1 MSELFQNYIPPSLEF
16 LRHNVRSVVPVEE
29 MALVSGLLKMLSG
42 AVVSE
47 VASDRFKLETVF
59 VFCAIWAFGS
69 ALILSDD
76 GSDSRK
82 AFSEWWKGQ
91 FKQIRLP
98 TRDTIFDYWLDS
110 TCNKFEP
117 WRQSPSFHTVD
128 FDSRSMQMDETT
140 VPTTETA
147 SISHWVDLL
156 VQQRQPILLAGPSGF
171 EFYATLA

>member
-1 MSELFQNYIPPSLEF
+1 
-16 LRHNVRSVVPVEE
+16 
-29 MALVSGLLKMLSG
+29 MLSG

-156 VQQRQPILLAGPSGF
+156 VQQRQPILLAGPSGLTKSPLN
-171 EFYATLA
+171 ET